1 MLKAIDDQ
9 SVWADVCLFVAK
21 PFRRSGVSVALL
33 KGAID
38 YVQTQGGRIL
48 EAYPNLIEDDVPET
62 DGYMGIAHVFADLG
76 FIEAAR
82 PRPDRVIMRYTI
94 SVDSAT

>member
-1 MLKAIDDQ
+1 VLKAIDDQ

-48 EAYPNLIEDDVPET
+48 GAYP
-62 DGYMGIAHVFADLG
+62 
-76 FIEAAR
+76 
-82 PRPDRVIMRYTI
+82 I
-94 SVDSAT
+94 SSKTMCLRQTAT